1 MLTTQLRCPK
11 PHAYVHKT
19 ANSIGPWT
27 KSPFICPRPS
37 TLHGATT
44 TAGMGKK
51 VVGAQTLVEEGSPS
65 SLTGDSNV
73 ETTRFN
79 TGGSL
84 TDLDL
89 DASHLHLHLHDT
101 HALHA
106 THRDE
111 LLRVREVIRAQQAE
125 FSSQVVEMH
134 ELLATQRRIVRDI
147 AKRREDFAAE
157 VVDAYVCAQ
166 NAASFAAPCAVAVR
180 RRCLRRC

>member
-1 MLTTQLRCPK
+1 MK
-11 PHAYVHKT
+11 IA
-19 ANSIGPWT
+19 
-27 KSPFICPRPS
+27 RP
-37 TLHGATT
+37 TPLHGATT

-51 VVGAQTLVEEGSPS
+51 VIGAQTLVEEGSPS
-65 SLTGDSNV
+65 PSSTEDGRNV
-73 ETTRFN
+73 ETFN

-101 HALHA
+101 HALHS

-111 LLRVREVIRAQQAE
+111 LLRVREVIQAQQAE
-125 FSSQVVEMH
+125 FSNQVVEMH

-166 NAASFAAPCAVAVR
+166 NAAE
-180 RRCLRRC
+180 